1 MNTFNALV
9 ISPEDSVAVV
19 TENIQK
25 EETVCYQINGQTV
38 NLNSVTPVPVYH
50 KVAIKNIREGDNI
63 YKYGQPIG
71 RASQDI
77 PAGTHVHT
85 HNLVSVRETV

>member
-9 ISPEDSVAVV
+9 ISPDDSVAVV
-19 TENIQK
+19 TENIQEK
-25 EETVCYQINGQTV
+25 GTVCYQINGQTV
-38 NLNSVTPVPVYH
+38 RLTSVTSVPVYH
-50 KVAIKNIREGDNI
+50 KVAIKNIHKGDNI